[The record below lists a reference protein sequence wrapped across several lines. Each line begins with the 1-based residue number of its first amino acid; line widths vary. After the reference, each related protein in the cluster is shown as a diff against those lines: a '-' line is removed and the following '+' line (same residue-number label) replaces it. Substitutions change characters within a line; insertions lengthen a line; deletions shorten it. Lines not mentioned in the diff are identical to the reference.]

1 MVYKTESKKIIRK
14 IFLKRKIKIC
24 LKRKIKTLE
33 SKRDDEIISFILSNP
48 SQAARAD
55 NIVENINSD
64 SLNAIELKIK
74 ALRRLLIR
82 YSKN

>member
-1 MVYKTESKKIIRK
+1 MVYKIESKKIIRK
-14 IFLKRKIKIC
+14 FC

-33 SKRDDEIISFILSNP
+33 SKRDNEIISFILSNP

-55 NIVENINSD
+55 NIVKSINSE
-64 SLNAIELKIK
+64 SLDAIDLKIK
-74 ALRRLLIR
+74 ALRRLLTQ

>member
-1 MVYKTESKKIIRK
+1 MVYKIESKKIIRR
-14 IFLKRKIKIC
+14 FC

-33 SKRDDEIISFILSNP
+33 SKRDNEIISFILSNP

-55 NIVENINSD
+55 NIVKNINSD
-64 SLNAIELKIK
+64 SLDAIDLKIR
-74 ALRRLLIR
+74 ALRRLLTQ

>member
-1 MVYKTESKKIIRK
+1 MDYKIESKKIIRK
-14 IFLKRKIKIC
+14 FC

-33 SKRDDEIISFILSNP
+33 NKRDNEIISFILSNP

-55 NIVENINSD
+55 NILKNINSD
-64 SLNAIELKIK
+64 SLDAIDLKIK
-74 ALRRLLIR
+74 ALRRLLTQ

>member
-1 MVYKTESKKIIRK
+1 MVYKIESKKIIRK
-14 IFLKRKIKIC
+14 FC

-33 SKRDDEIISFILSNP
+33 SKRDNEIISFILSNP

-55 NIVENINSD
+55 NIVKSINSE
-64 SLNAIELKIK
+64 SLDAIDLKIR
-74 ALRRLLIR
+74 ALRRLLTQ

>member
-1 MVYKTESKKIIRK
+1 MVYKIESKKIIRK
-14 IFLKRKIKIC
+14 FC

-33 SKRDDEIISFILSNP
+33 SKRDNEIISFILSNP

-55 NIVENINSD
+55 NIVKSINSD
-64 SLNAIELKIK
+64 SLDAIDLKIK
-74 ALRRLLIR
+74 ALRRLLTQ